1 MTTSDKIALASFI
14 IAALSFILTIAVIYL
29 TNRHNRLTVK
39 PIFKLIPYDTEDYIA
54 VFIKNSG
61 TGPMLRNKMTIK
73 NNSLTATSLIDL
85 MPSHQT
91 IKWTNFSKFEEFVI
105 PANETETLI
114 EIKGDSNN
122 KDFNDYKMQ
131 IRRALKDI
139 SISCEYADI
148 YGQKFKSELVKLDY
162 CYGRHF

>member
-91 IKWTNFSKFEEFVI
+91 IKWTNSSSK
-105 PANETETLI
+105 
-114 EIKGDSNN
+114 
-122 KDFNDYKMQ
+122 
-131 IRRALKDI
+131 
-139 SISCEYADI
+139 
-148 YGQKFKSELVKLDY
+148 
-162 CYGRHF
+162 